1 MGNKYVIIGCGG
13 HAKSILDVILFNE
26 PAADVV
32 FLDKNAKE
40 NEKILNYPVVKD
52 YNIKEEKVI
61 IGIGDNVKRRNLSEK
76 YYNNL
81 TSVISKTAYI
91 GKDVKIGKGVFIAH
105 NAYVG
110 IFSEI
115 GDFSVVNTGAI
126 VEHECKLEKCVF
138 IGPNSTICGKANVG
152 ANTFI
157 GADTTILPRINI
169 CSDVTIGAK
178 SLVAKEI
185 QSGGGGLVS
194 RDTLQTKDFW
204 TGEELIKMGFKH
216 VGKNVKIFKKATIV
230 KPENIYIGDYSQ
242 IDDFVHIIASQPIYI
257 GKRVHISTQCVISG
271 GGSCTIEDYA
281 GLAAGCKIITGSDD
295 FLGNAMTNP
304 CVPEEY
310 RKVNRSFVTIKKH
323 SILGTNSI
331 VLPGIT
337 IEEGTASTVGTVF
350 YKNSEPWSIY
360 KGCPAI
366 KAGRRKFKKILE
378 LEKELKK
385 NYD

>member
-26 PAADVV
+26 PDADVV
-32 FLDKNAKE
+32 FLDENAKE
-40 NEKILNYPVVKD
+40 NEKILNCPVLKD
-52 YNIKEEKVI
+52 YNIKDEKVI
-61 IGIGDNVKRRNLSEK
+61 IGIGDNVKRRKLSEK

-105 NAYVG
+105 NTYVG

-126 VEHECKLEKCVF
+126 IEHECKLEKCVF

-185 QSGGGGLVS
+185 QSGGGACFSGYPANKRFLD
-194 RDTLQTKDFW
+194 RRRTD
-204 TGEELIKMGFKH
+204 
-216 VGKNVKIFKKATIV
+216 KNGV
-230 KPENIYIGDYSQ
+230 
-242 IDDFVHIIASQPIYI
+242 
-257 GKRVHISTQCVISG
+257 
-271 GGSCTIEDYA
+271 
-281 GLAAGCKIITGSDD
+281 
-295 FLGNAMTNP
+295 
-304 CVPEEY
+304 
-310 RKVNRSFVTIKKH
+310 
-323 SILGTNSI
+323 
-331 VLPGIT
+331 
-337 IEEGTASTVGTVF
+337 
-350 YKNSEPWSIY
+350 
-360 KGCPAI
+360 
-366 KAGRRKFKKILE
+366 
-378 LEKELKK
+378 
-385 NYD
+385 